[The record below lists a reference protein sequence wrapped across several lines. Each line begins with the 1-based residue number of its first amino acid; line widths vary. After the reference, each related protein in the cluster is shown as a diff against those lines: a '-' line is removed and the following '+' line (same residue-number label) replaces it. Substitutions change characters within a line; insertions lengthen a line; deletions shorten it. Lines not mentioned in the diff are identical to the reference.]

1 MVVSLS
7 FIFGEEDAHLT
18 ILGEE
23 LRVNIPAQ
31 SQLLSSLVHW
41 LEGRGKAEWLINGYD
56 THGRHKGIIEWCVVL
71 LHRCLHIGSIAHR
84 EEELVFST
92 WDLI

>member
-7 FIFGEEDAHLT
+7 FIFGKEDAHLAL
-18 ILGEE
+18 LGEE

-31 SQLLSSLVHW
+31 SQLLARLVDW
-41 LEGRGKAEWLINGYD
+41 LEGRGKAERLIDWYD
-56 THGRHKGIIEWCVVL
+56 THGRHEGIIERCVAFFY
-71 LHRCLHIGSIAHR
+71 RRLHIGSIAHR